1 MTDGTRT
8 AGSPVTSHSMSLARY
23 FLATGVPV
31 DQFSFTRQTTA
42 FLGILAI
49 LELALVLV
57 FPTATVLLGVIA
69 AGLIVLVWMK
79 AGIRTRKWLWWNP
92 VAVPLTQAEGAVAL
106 SATLMFAAGILVAGY
121 EAVRFASGEKD
132 LLTGYAFRQMLKEGP
147 PRTLPVGSRAVH
159 YSDPE
164 MLTALKYELAK
175 AGVPFKLDTR
185 EGKEY
190 VVWTPEHNAVAE
202 EIQRKLHEG
211 PPAGG
216 SVHFA
221 QPATQ
226 QAFREWL
233 LKRGIASE
241 IVIRRGEEYVDWKEG
256 PRELAKQFLQEYYRP
271 CPEDEAASASAKAG
285 QARC

>member
-1 MTDGTRT
+1 M
-8 AGSPVTSHSMSLARY
+8 
-23 FLATGVPV
+23 
-31 DQFSFTRQTTA
+31 DQFDFTRQTTA

-57 FPTATVLLGVIA
+57 FPAATVLLGLFAVA
-69 AGLIVLVWMK
+69 LIVLVWMK

-106 SATLMFAAGILVAGY
+106 SAALMFSAGILVSGY
-121 EAVRFASGEKD
+121 EAVRFASGERD
-132 LLTGYAFRQMLKEGP
+132 NVLTGYVFRQMLKEGP

-175 AGVPFKLDTR
+175 AGVPFKLDTK

-211 PPAGG
+211 PRPGG
-216 SVHFA
+216 SAHFA

-241 IVIRRGEEYVDWKEG
+241 IVIRRGEEYVVWKEG
-256 PRELAKQFLQEYYRP
+256 PTALAKQFLQEYYKP
-271 CPEDEAASASAKAG
+271 CPEDKAAGASAKAG